1 MAMIGWGKPRIF
13 YKEIGKDKESAT
25 WKEFH
30 TPMEGST
37 TLSTT
42 KGDKQEA
49 KIEGG
54 ANEDVKYGKNTYAL
68 TFNIRA
74 AKDRVRP
81 IEDEDGV
88 IKTNYAIAVQP
99 EDPKVPGFAMEATT
113 ASVEDNFTSADGGV
127 WAYTFDALQPT
138 QTSMSN
144 VKQVQWGVINV
155 TEANGTISNI
165 TIDLDGEGTTSQAVE
180 IAKKKTT

>member
-13 YKEIGKDKESAT
+13 YKPITQNGDGT
-25 WKEFH
+25 WKEFA
-30 TPMEGST
+30 TPIENST

-49 KIEGG
+49 KLEGG

-68 TFNIRA
+68 TFSIRA
-74 AKDRVRP
+74 AKNRIRP

-88 IKTNYAIAVQP
+88 IKTNYAIVLQP
-99 EDPKVPGFAMEATT
+99 EDPEVQGFAMEATT
-113 ASVEDNFTSADGGV
+113 ASVEDTFTSADGGA
-127 WAYTFDALQPT
+127 WAYTFDALEPT
-138 QTSMSN
+138 ISSMTK
-144 VKQVQWGVINV
+144 VKQVQWGVIKV

-165 TIDLDGEGTTSQAVE
+165 TIDLDGNGTTAQAVE
-180 IAKKKTT
+180 IAKKKATT